1 MENKGYLFIKPG
13 RWLTAV
19 LLVSFVLC
27 ACEKD
32 KDDEKVIIVSGTG
45 NIQSK
50 LDNFRSLLGGP
61 LNTAPGAVGGYREI
75 NWDAVPD
82 ELVGKAMPNDFF
94 NTVGEG
100 VPASRQRGLTYE
112 PGSGEFRVS
121 ATNFIEVNSS
131 TGGEFAAF
139 SGDKTFAN
147 VTSNLWVIEPELPG
161 KKEAATIKGFGIVF
175 SDVDAANST
184 SLEFFNDTR
193 SLGKFFVPAHS
204 SESSFSF
211 LGVYFKDEKV
221 TSVRVSHQGPLSVGK
236 DISDGGSAD
245 LLVLD
250 NFIYDEPVK
259 K

>member
-19 LLVSFVLC
+19 LLVSFVWC
-27 ACEKD
+27 ACEKN

-45 NIQSK
+45 DIQSK

-61 LNTAPGAVGGYREI
+61 LNTTPGAVGGYREI

-82 ELVGKAMPNDFF
+82 ELVGKIMPNDFF

-121 ATNFIEVNSS
+121 ATNFIEVNST

-184 SLEFFNDTR
+184 SLEFFNESR
-193 SLGKFFVPAHS
+193 SLGKFFVPARS
-204 SESSFSF
+204 GESSFSF

-236 DISDGGSAD
+236 DVSDGGSAD